1 MSHRVAGVLA
11 AAVALVATGCG
22 STGLVDA
29 TADRS
34 NGKEQFT
41 AKCGSCHTLADA
53 GTQGRIGPNLDD
65 AFSQSR
71 ADGYDESTIAAIVRG
86 QIAYPVEEPVTG
98 VPGMPADLVTG
109 DDADDVAAYVAAV
122 AGTGATAQPAPPSP
136 PPSGS
141 GTTTGEGSAGG
152 GTEEGKQVFASAGC
166 GGCHV
171 LADAGATGNVGPNLD
186 ETRPGQELVV
196 DRVTNGQG
204 AMPAFRDQL
213 SPEQIEAVAEY
224 VSSVAGG

>member
-65 AFSQSR
+65 AFVQSR
-71 ADGYDESTIAAIVRG
+71 ADGYDESTIAAI
-86 QIAYPVEEPVTG
+86 
-98 VPGMPADLVTG
+98 
-109 DDADDVAAYVAAV
+109 
-122 AGTGATAQPAPPSP
+122 GTGILTSLVLFAINWGIFAMTMGYSQDIANGRAMMMVMASVKSIPIRSKASGRAYETSCAP
-136 PPSGS
+136 
-141 GTTTGEGSAGG
+141 SA
-152 GTEEGKQVFASAGC
+152 A
-166 GGCHV
+166 
-171 LADAGATGNVGPNLD
+171 
-186 ETRPGQELVV
+186 
-196 DRVTNGQG
+196 
-204 AMPAFRDQL
+204 
-213 SPEQIEAVAEY
+213 
-224 VSSVAGG
+224 